1 MEEKE
6 QKNEL
11 ESSIK
16 ITITKEAGDILVAIL
31 GKANEGFEAGRITR
45 QDLASFIVEKFN
57 ANFTEKDL
65 MQLRQKHYDDESMFD
80 AIHRKMRETGEIPD
94 FIREALRKQFQG
106 NDEPTKKNK
115 KSLKDNINDVVSEKE
130 DAA

>member
-106 NDEPTKKNK
+106 NDEPIKKNK